1 MLVVSIDMHS
11 ANHPAAGRTVYL
23 IENDNSVRIALER
36 LIISAGMPVRAF
48 AGASQFLAEGLPRD
62 GACIIADVMMEGMSG
77 LELQR
82 HLKEAGCR
90 VHLIIVTAY
99 DTEEARDQ
107 AMKAGA
113 VAYFRKPV
121 DDQALL
127 DAIAWAISRGVAKA

>member
-1 MLVVSIDMHS
+1 MQAVDHASTRQTI
-11 ANHPAAGRTVYL
+11 YL
-23 IENDNSVRIALER
+23 IENDDSVRIALER
-36 LIISAGMPVRAF
+36 LIISAGMPVCAF
-48 AGASQFLAEGLPRD
+48 ASAAAFLAAGLPRD
-62 GACIIADVMMEGMSG
+62 SACIITDVMMEGMTG

-90 VHLIIVTAY
+90 VQFILVTAY
-99 DTEEARDQ
+99 DTEAARTE

-127 DAIAWAISRGVAKA
+127 DAIAWALSSGVGAA

>member
-1 MLVVSIDMHS
+1 MLIDMHS

-48 AGASQFLAEGLPRD
+48 ASAAAFLAAGLPRD
-62 GACIIADVMMEGMSG
+62 GACIIADVMMEGMTG

-82 HLKEAGCR
+82 HVRDAGRR
-90 VHLIIVTAY
+90 VHFILVTAY
-99 DTEEARDQ
+99 DTEAARAE

-127 DAIAWAISRGVAKA
+127 DAIAWALSRGVGAA